1 VPARRGGLGLFP
13 LYFHFIS
20 ISFLSKKNSI
30 LFEISLFEAYL
41 VQVEKMQYDMFSGKI
56 LGEKIIKGFK
66 TLVFGAL
73 GLLFFGYLTP
83 DSHAQSVPKQLQK
96 IQELQDRAAYDS
108 ARILA
113 NQLLSASELSTEER
127 LKILITKQFSFYYL
141 GQYDSLRAGLAALE
155 KGIEEDNALYPELL
169 TVRGLQKG
177 EDALYVDAI
186 GDFLEAEKLMLAA
199 KDPEYLGMIYNS
211 LAGNF
216 KDLEDLP
223 SAKAYYVKA
232 KKAFEAQG
240 DKRSV
245 VMVYNN
251 LGAIY
256 RKVNLMDSALYVYG
270 EASKLL
276 VSLNNSFLLAQNTLN
291 MGNVYE
297 QKGELDQA
305 EVAFLKC
312 LELSESSK
320 LQYGVLLSTLNLGN
334 LYRLKKDFPRS
345 KDWLNRALK
354 LSNSM
359 GLAREKGLVL
369 ERLSWLARDTNNF
382 EEAYAQSVKAAA
394 IQDSL
399 ASESVKK
406 EVQALQKKFE
416 NEKSENEVLN
426 LKTKNQQATLGLLAA
441 GIGIL
446 LLITFILY
454 VLYRQKR
461 LLAQKL
467 MAESERDVFSNAVQV
482 KDMELTAQALQILQI
497 KKRLDDQHAG
507 LLDEEVGQDSSLSV
521 KKETFELL
529 QFELENRIT
538 EVNGDFFKCLLL
550 AYPDLKPTELK
561 LCSYLRLNLSTK
573 ELADV
578 LNKSVRTVENTRFA
592 IRKKMGL
599 GPEDN
604 LVAHLIAVEKK

>member
-1 VPARRGGLGLFP
+1 VFLFDFP
-13 LYFHFIS
+13 LRKIQFILKYHFLKRIWGKLEKRRYPMYFVT
-20 ISFLSKKNSI
+20 FLKKRI
-30 LFEISLFEAYL
+30 
-41 VQVEKMQYDMFSGKI
+41 D
-56 LGEKIIKGFK
+56 KGFK
-66 TLVFGAL
+66 SLIYGAL
-73 GLLFFGYLTP
+73 TLIFLCGISP
-83 DSHAQSVPKQLQK
+83 NIRAQSLSSQLKK

-113 NQLLSASELSTEER
+113 NQLLFASELSTEER
-127 LKILITKQFSFYYL
+127 LRVLISKQFSFYYL
-141 GQYDSLRAGLAALE
+141 GQYDSLRAGLPALE
-155 KGIEEDNALYPELL
+155 NGIEEEDALYPELL
-169 TVRGLQKG
+169 IVRGLQKG

-186 GDFLEAEKLMLAA
+186 RDFLEAEKRMIAA
-199 KDPEYLGMIYNS
+199 KNPEYLGMIYNS

-216 KDLEDLP
+216 KDLEDMP
-223 SAKAYYVKA
+223 SAKAYYGRA
-232 KKAFEAQG
+232 KKAFDGQG
-240 DKRSV
+240 DKRAV

-256 RKVNLMDSALYVYG
+256 RKVNLLDSALYVYG
-270 EASKLL
+270 EARKLL
-276 VSLNNSFLLAQNTLN
+276 VTLNNSFLLAQNTLN

-297 QKGELDQA
+297 QKGDLDQA
-305 EVAFLKC
+305 EAAFLRC

-334 LYRLKKDFPRS
+334 LYRLKEDFPRS
-345 KDWLNRALK
+345 KDWLNRALQ
-354 LSNSM
+354 LSNNM

-382 EEAYAQSVKAAA
+382 EEAYAQSVQAAA

-406 EVQALQKKFE
+406 EVQALQEKFE
-416 NEKSENEVLN
+416 NENSENEVLS
-426 LKTKNQQATLGLLAA
+426 LKAEKQQATLGLLAA

-446 LLITFILY
+446 LLVTFILY

-467 MAESERDVFSNAVQV
+467 LAESEREVLSKAIQV
-482 KDMELTAQALQILQI
+482 KDMELTSQALQLLQL
-497 KKRLDDQHAG
+497 KKRM
-507 LLDEEVGQDSSLSV
+507 EESAEDADGTSEEKMERFPARESFDV
-521 KKETFELL
+521 L
-529 QFELENRIT
+529 QQEFENRIT
-538 EVNGDFFKCLLL
+538 SSNEDFYQKLLK
-550 AYPDLKPTELK
+550 AYPDLKPSELK

-573 ELADV
+573 ELAEI
-578 LNKSVRTVENTRFA
+578 LNKSVRTIENTRFA

-604 LVAHLIAVEKK
+604 LVGRLIAMENTATSTVDKS

>member
-1 VPARRGGLGLFP
+1 M
-13 LYFHFIS
+13 YFVK
-20 ISFLSKKNSI
+20 FL
-30 LFEISLFEAYL
+30 
-41 VQVEKMQYDMFSGKI
+41 EKRI
-56 LGEKIIKGFK
+56 NKGFK
-66 TLVFGAL
+66 FLIIGAL
-73 GLLFFGYLTP
+73 GFLFFGFLTP
-83 DSHAQSVPKQLQK
+83 DSHAQSVPNQLKK

-113 NQLLSASELSTEER
+113 NQLLSASEISSEER
-127 LKILITKQFSFYYL
+127 LRILITKQFSFYYL
-141 GQYDSLRAGLAALE
+141 GQYDSLRAGLPVLE
-155 KGIEEDNALYPELL
+155 KAIKVEDALYPELL
-169 TVRGLQKG
+169 IVRGLQNG
-177 EDALYVDAI
+177 EDALYIDAI
-186 GDFLEAEKLMLAA
+186 GDFLEAEKLMLATN
-199 KDPEYLGMIYNS
+199 DPEYLGMIYNS

-232 KKAFEAQG
+232 KKSFEAQG
-240 DKRSV
+240 DKRAV
-245 VMVYNN
+245 AMVYNN

-256 RKVNLMDSALYVYG
+256 RKGNLLDSALYVYG

-276 VSLNNSFLLAQNTLN
+276 LTLNNSFLLAQNSLN
-291 MGNVYE
+291 LGNVYE
-297 QKGELDQA
+297 QKGDLNQA
-305 EVAFLKC
+305 EAAFLRC
-312 LELSESSK
+312 LALSESSK
-320 LQYGVLLSTLNLGN
+320 LQYGVLLSTVNLGN

-369 ERLSWLARDTNNF
+369 ERLSWLARDTNKF
-382 EEAYAQSVKAAA
+382 EEAYSQSVLAAA

-441 GIGIL
+441 GVGIL

-461 LLAQKL
+461 LLAEKL
-467 MAESERDVFSNAVQV
+467 LAESEREVLSKSLQV
-482 KDMELTAQALQILQI
+482 KDMELTTQALQLLQL
-497 KKRLDDQHAG
+497 KKKMEDHVQDV
-507 LLDEEVGQDSSLSV
+507 EEDLAEGKE
-521 KKETFELL
+521 KKERFQLRESFDVLLKDFETRISTSNEDFYQKLL
-529 QFELENRIT
+529 GT
-538 EVNGDFFKCLLL
+538 
-550 AYPDLKPTELK
+550 YPDMKPSELK

-573 ELADV
+573 ELAEI
-578 LNKSVRTVENTRFA
+578 LNKSVRTIENTRFS

-604 LVAHLIAVEKK
+604 LIGRLIAMESTTLPAVNKS

>member
-1 VPARRGGLGLFP
+1 MYFVKFVKERIVVSFKFLF
-13 LYFHFIS
+13 Y
-20 ISFLSKKNSI
+20 
-30 LFEISLFEAYL
+30 
-41 VQVEKMQYDMFSGKI
+41 
-56 LGEKIIKGFK
+56 
-66 TLVFGAL
+66 GAL
-73 GLLFFGYLTP
+73 AVIFLCLTIP
-83 DSHAQSVPKQLQK
+83 NTRAQSVSSRLEK

-113 NQLLSASELSTEER
+113 NQLLSTSQLSTEER
-127 LKILITKQFSFYYL
+127 LRILISKQFSFSYL
-141 GQYDSLRAGLAALE
+141 GRYDSLRAGLPALE
-155 KGIEEDNALYPELL
+155 KGIEEEDALYPELL
-169 TVRGLQKG
+169 IVRGLQKG

-186 GDFLEAEKLMLAA
+186 GDFLEAEKRLIAS
-199 KDPEYLGMIYNS
+199 KNPIYLGMIYNS
-211 LAGNF
+211 LAVNF
-216 KDLEDLP
+216 KNVEDIP
-223 SAKAYYVKA
+223 SAKMYYGKA

-240 DKRSV
+240 NKRSV

-251 LGAIY
+251 LGSIY
-256 RKVNLMDSALYVYG
+256 RQINLLDSALYVYG

-276 VSLNNSFLLAQNTLN
+276 VSINNSFLLAQNTLN

-297 QKGELDQA
+297 QKGQLDQA
-305 EVAFLKC
+305 ETAFLKC

-345 KDWLNRALK
+345 KDWLNRALE

-382 EEAYAQSVKAAA
+382 EEAYAQSVLAAA

-399 ASESVKK
+399 ASETVKK

-426 LKTKNQQATLGLLAA
+426 LKTKNQQTTLGLLAA
-441 GIGIL
+441 SIGIL
-446 LLITFILY
+446 LLFTFSLY

-467 MAESERDVFSNAVQV
+467 MAESEREALSKTIQV
-482 KDMELTAQALQILQI
+482 KDMELTTQALQLLQL
-497 KKRLDDQHAG
+497 KKRM
-507 LLDEEVGQDSSLSV
+507 EESSEHVDGTGEEKIERFQTRESFDV
-521 KKETFELL
+521 LL
-529 QFELENRIT
+529 QDFENRIST
-538 EVNGDFFKCLLL
+538 SNEDFYQKLLGV
-550 AYPDLKPTELK
+550 YPDLKPSELK

-599 GPEDN
+599 GQDDS
-604 LVAHLIAVEKK
+604 LVSHLIAVEKK

>member
-1 VPARRGGLGLFP
+1 MCFVT
-13 LYFHFIS
+13 
-20 ISFLSKKNSI
+20 FLKKRIDKGS
-30 LFEISLFEAYL
+30 
-41 VQVEKMQYDMFSGKI
+41 KI
-56 LGEKIIKGFK
+56 LI
-66 TLVFGAL
+66 FGAFGMIFL
-73 GLLFFGYLTP
+73 GFLTLE
-83 DSHAQSVPKQLQK
+83 SRAQSLSSQLKK

-113 NQLLSASELSTEER
+113 NQLLLAGELSTEER
-127 LKILITKQFSFYYL
+127 LRILISKQFSFYYL
-141 GQYDSLRAGLAALE
+141 GQYDSLRSGLPVLE
-155 KGIEEDNALYPELL
+155 KDIEEEDALYPELL
-169 TVRGLQKG
+169 IVRGLQKG

-186 GDFLEAEKLMLAA
+186 GDFLEAEKRMIAA
-199 KDPEYLGMIYNS
+199 KNPKYLGMIYNS

-216 KDLEDLP
+216 KDLDDMP
-223 SAKAYYVKA
+223 SAKAYYGRA
-232 KKAFEAQG
+232 KKAFDGQG
-240 DKRSV
+240 DKRAV

-256 RKVNLMDSALYVYG
+256 RKVNLLDSALYVYG
-270 EASKLL
+270 EARKLL
-276 VSLNNSFLLAQNTLN
+276 VTLNNSFLLAQNTLN

-297 QKGELDQA
+297 QKGDLDQA
-305 EVAFLKC
+305 EAAFLRC

-334 LYRLKKDFPRS
+334 LYRLKKDFPRG
-345 KDWLNRALK
+345 KDWLNRALQ

-359 GLAREKGLVL
+359 GLVREKGLVL

-382 EEAYAQSVKAAA
+382 EEAYAQSVQAAA

-406 EVQALQKKFE
+406 EVQALQAKFE
-416 NEKSENEVLN
+416 NEKSENEVLS

-446 LLITFILY
+446 LLVTFILY

-467 MAESERDVFSNAVQV
+467 LAESEREVLSKAIQV
-482 KDMELTAQALQILQI
+482 KDMELTAQALQLLQI
-497 KKRLDDQHAG
+497 KKRMEESAQELEGAG
-507 LLDEEVGQDSSLSV
+507 DEKRERFPARESFD
-521 KKETFELL
+521 LL
-529 QFELENRIT
+529 QQEFEHRIT
-538 EVNGDFFKCLLL
+538 ATNEDFYQKLLG
-550 AYPDLKPTELK
+550 AYPDLKPSELK

-573 ELADV
+573 ELAEI
-578 LNKSVRTVENTRFA
+578 LNKSARTIENTRFS

-599 GPEDN
+599 SPEDS
-604 LVAHLIAVEKK
+604 LVAHLIGMESNTFSAVDKS

>member
-1 VPARRGGLGLFP
+1 M
-13 LYFHFIS
+13 
-20 ISFLSKKNSI
+20 
-30 LFEISLFEAYL
+30 YL
-41 VQVEKMQYDMFSGKI
+41 VNS
-56 LGEKIIKGFK
+56 LREKIAKSLKI
-66 TLVFGAL
+66 LVFGAL
-73 GLLFFGYLTP
+73 GLLFLGSLTP
-83 DSHAQSVPKQLQK
+83 VSLAQSVPKQLQK

-108 ARILA
+108 ARILT
-113 NQLLSASELSTEER
+113 NQLLTASEISSEER
-127 LKILITKQFSFYYL
+127 LRILISKQFSFYYL
-141 GQYDSLRAGLAALE
+141 GQYDSLRAGLPALE
-155 KGIEEDNALYPELL
+155 NGIEEEDALYPELL
-169 TVRGLQKG
+169 IVRGLQKG

-186 GDFLEAEKLMLAA
+186 GDFLEAEKRMIAA
-199 KDPEYLGMIYNS
+199 KNPEYLGMIYNS

-216 KDLEDLP
+216 KDLEDMP
-223 SAKAYYVKA
+223 SAKAYYGRA
-232 KKAFEAQG
+232 KKAFDGQG
-240 DKRSV
+240 DKRAV

-256 RKVNLMDSALYVYG
+256 RKVNLLDSALYVYG
-270 EASKLL
+270 EARKLL
-276 VSLNNSFLLAQNTLN
+276 VTLNNSFLLAQNTLN

-359 GLAREKGLVL
+359 GLVREKGLVL

-382 EEAYAQSVKAAA
+382 EEAYAQSVKAAV

-399 ASESVKK
+399 ASETVKK

-426 LKTKNQQATLGLLAA
+426 LKTKNQQTTLGLLAA
-441 GIGIL
+441 SIGIL
-446 LLITFILY
+446 LLFTFILY
-454 VLYRQKR
+454 MLYRQKR

-467 MAESERDVFSNAVQV
+467 MAESEREALSKTIQV
-482 KDMELTAQALQILQI
+482 KDMELTTQALQLLQL
-497 KKRLDDQHAG
+497 KKRM
-507 LLDEEVGQDSSLSV
+507 EESSEHVDGTGEEKIERFQVRESFDV
-521 KKETFELL
+521 LL
-529 QFELENRIT
+529 QDFENRIST
-538 EVNGDFFKCLLL
+538 SNEDFYQKLLGV
-550 AYPDLKPTELK
+550 YPDLKPSELK

-599 GPEDN
+599 GQDDS
-604 LVAHLIAVEKK
+604 LVSHLIAVEKK

>member
-1 VPARRGGLGLFP
+1 M
-13 LYFHFIS
+13 YFVT
-20 ISFLSKKNSI
+20 FLKKRI
-30 LFEISLFEAYL
+30 
-41 VQVEKMQYDMFSGKI
+41 D
-56 LGEKIIKGFK
+56 KGFK
-66 TLVFGAL
+66 SLIYGAFGMIFLGFLTLE
-73 GLLFFGYLTP
+73 
-83 DSHAQSVPKQLQK
+83 SRAQSLSSQLKK

-113 NQLLSASELSTEER
+113 NQLLFSGELSTEER
-127 LKILITKQFSFYYL
+127 LRILISKQFSFYYL
-141 GQYDSLRAGLAALE
+141 GQYDSLRAGLPVLE
-155 KGIEEDNALYPELL
+155 KDIEEEDALYPELL
-169 TVRGLQKG
+169 IVRGLQKG

-186 GDFLEAEKLMLAA
+186 GDFLEAEKRMIAA
-199 KDPEYLGMIYNS
+199 KNPEYLGMIYNS

-216 KDLEDLP
+216 KDLDDMP
-223 SAKAYYVKA
+223 SAKAYYGRA
-232 KKAFEAQG
+232 KKAFDGQG
-240 DKRSV
+240 DKLAV

-256 RKVNLMDSALYVYG
+256 RKVNLLDSALYVYG
-270 EASKLL
+270 EARKLL
-276 VSLNNSFLLAQNTLN
+276 VTLNNSFLLAQNTLN

-297 QKGELDQA
+297 QKGDLDQA
-305 EVAFLKC
+305 EAAFLRC

-345 KDWLNRALK
+345 KEWLNRALQ
-354 LSNSM
+354 LSNNM

-382 EEAYAQSVKAAA
+382 EEAYAQSVLAAA

-406 EVQALQKKFE
+406 EVQALQEKFE
-416 NEKSENEVLN
+416 NENSENEVLS

-446 LLITFILY
+446 LLVIFILY

-467 MAESERDVFSNAVQV
+467 LAESEREALSKAIQV
-482 KDMELTAQALQILQI
+482 KDMELTAQALQLLQL
-497 KKRLDDQHAG
+497 KKRMEESAE
-507 LLDEEVGQDSSLSV
+507 DETSEE
-521 KKETFELL
+521 KKERFPARESFDLL
-529 QFELENRIT
+529 QQEFEHRIT
-538 EVNGDFFKCLLL
+538 ATNEDFYQKLLG
-550 AYPDLKPTELK
+550 AYPDLKPSELK

-573 ELADV
+573 ELAEI
-578 LNKSVRTVENTRFA
+578 LNKSARTIENTRFS

-599 GPEDN
+599 GPEDS
-604 LVAHLIAVEKK
+604 LVAHLIGMESNTFSAVDKS

>member
-1 VPARRGGLGLFP
+1 M
-13 LYFHFIS
+13 YFVK
-20 ISFLSKKNSI
+20 FL
-30 LFEISLFEAYL
+30 
-41 VQVEKMQYDMFSGKI
+41 EKRI
-56 LGEKIIKGFK
+56 NKGFK
-66 TLVFGAL
+66 FLIIGAL
-73 GLLFFGYLTP
+73 GFLFFGFLTP
-83 DSHAQSVPKQLQK
+83 DSHAQSVPNQLKK

-113 NQLLSASELSTEER
+113 NQLLTASKLSTEER
-127 LKILITKQFSFYYL
+127 LRILISKQFSFYYL
-141 GQYDSLRAGLAALE
+141 GQYDSLRSGLAALE
-155 KGIEEDNALYPELL
+155 NGIEEDNALYPELL

-186 GDFLEAEKLMLAA
+186 GDFLEAEKLMLATN
-199 KDPEYLGMIYNS
+199 DPEYLGMIYNS

-297 QKGELDQA
+297 QKGQLDQA
-305 EVAFLKC
+305 ETAFLKC

-320 LQYGVLLSTLNLGN
+320 LQYGVLLSTVNLGN

-382 EEAYAQSVKAAA
+382 KEAYAQSVKAAA

-441 GIGIL
+441 GVGIL

-467 MAESERDVFSNAVQV
+467 LAESEREALSKTIQI
-482 KDMELTAQALQILQI
+482 KDMELTTQALQLLQL
-497 KKRLDDQHAG
+497 KKKMEDHVQDA
-507 LLDEEVGQDSSLSV
+507 EEVLAEGKE
-521 KKETFELL
+521 KKERVQLRESFDVLL
-529 QFELENRIT
+529 QDFENRIST
-538 EVNGDFFKCLLL
+538 SNEDFYQKLLR
-550 AYPDLKPTELK
+550 AYPDMKPSELK

-573 ELADV
+573 ELAEI
-578 LNKSVRTVENTRFA
+578 LNKSVRTIENTRFS

-604 LVAHLIAVEKK
+604 LIGRLIAMESTTLPAVDKS

>member
-1 VPARRGGLGLFP
+1 M
-13 LYFHFIS
+13 YFVT
-20 ISFLSKKNSI
+20 FLKKRI
-30 LFEISLFEAYL
+30 
-41 VQVEKMQYDMFSGKI
+41 D
-56 LGEKIIKGFK
+56 KGFK
-66 TLVFGAL
+66 SLIYGAL
-73 GLLFFGYLTP
+73 TLIFLCGISP
-83 DSHAQSVPKQLQK
+83 NIRAQSLSSQLKK

-113 NQLLSASELSTEER
+113 NQLLFSGELSTEER
-127 LKILITKQFSFYYL
+127 LRILISKQFSFYYL
-141 GQYDSLRAGLAALE
+141 GQYDSLRAGLPVLE
-155 KGIEEDNALYPELL
+155 KDIEEEDALYPELL
-169 TVRGLQKG
+169 IVRGLQKG

-186 GDFLEAEKLMLAA
+186 GDFLEAEKRMIAA
-199 KDPEYLGMIYNS
+199 KNPEYLGMIYNS

-216 KDLEDLP
+216 KDLDDMP
-223 SAKAYYVKA
+223 SAKAYYGRA
-232 KKAFEAQG
+232 KKAFDGQG
-240 DKRSV
+240 DKRAV

-256 RKVNLMDSALYVYG
+256 RKVNLLDSALYVYG
-270 EASKLL
+270 EARKLL
-276 VSLNNSFLLAQNTLN
+276 VTLNNSFLLAQNTLN

-297 QKGELDQA
+297 QKGDLDQA
-305 EVAFLKC
+305 EAAFLRC

-345 KDWLNRALK
+345 KEWLNRALQ
-354 LSNSM
+354 LSNNM

-382 EEAYAQSVKAAA
+382 EEAYAQSVLAAA

-406 EVQALQKKFE
+406 EVQALQEKFE
-416 NEKSENEVLN
+416 NENSENEVLS

-446 LLITFILY
+446 LLVIFILY

-467 MAESERDVFSNAVQV
+467 LAESEREALSKAIQV
-482 KDMELTAQALQILQI
+482 KDMELTAQALQLLQL
-497 KKRLDDQHAG
+497 KKRMEESAE
-507 LLDEEVGQDSSLSV
+507 DETSEE
-521 KKETFELL
+521 KKERFPARESFDLL
-529 QFELENRIT
+529 QQEFEHRIT
-538 EVNGDFFKCLLL
+538 ATNEDFYQKLLG
-550 AYPDLKPTELK
+550 AYPDLKPSELK

-573 ELADV
+573 ELAEI
-578 LNKSVRTVENTRFA
+578 LNKSARTIENTRFS

-599 GPEDN
+599 GPEDS
-604 LVAHLIAVEKK
+604 LVAHLIGMESNTFSAVDKS